1 MRYLPL
7 LLTFTVACGDDTAK
21 PKRQKEDQE
30 IIYDLSLGGDVGIVE
45 ADMSGVDEEDTTCSP
60 LDCRKSELINMI
72 QVKSEFEYALLGG
85 FEFEPKPFEFRHDMG
100 E

>member
-1 MRYLPL
+1 MRYLLL

-21 PKRQKEDQE
+21 PKRQKEDQD
-30 IIYDLSLGGDVGIVE
+30 IIYDLSLEGDVGIAE
-45 ADMSGVDEEDTTCSP
+45 ADMGGIDEDTTCSP

-72 QVKSEFEYALLGG
+72 QVKREFEYALLGG
-85 FEFEPKPFEFRHDMG
+85 FEFEPAPFEFRHDMG